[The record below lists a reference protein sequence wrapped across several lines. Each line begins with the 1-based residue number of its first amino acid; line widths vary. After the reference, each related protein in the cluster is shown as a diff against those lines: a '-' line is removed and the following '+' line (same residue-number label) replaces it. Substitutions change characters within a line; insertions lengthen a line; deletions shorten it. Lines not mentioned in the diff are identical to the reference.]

1 MALATWFTPKITVM
15 GRGYGHS
22 VVAKAAYRAGLS
34 LYDER
39 LGITFDFTYKHD
51 VERTELI
58 GFKGTKTDIKNRV
71 AELWSMAERAE
82 KTNPRARTARE
93 MMVPLSSD
101 WTKEQQQ
108 AFGMELGNKIHDEFG
123 VAVQVSFHNSKD
135 GKNPHVHIMWTVR
148 KVENDIFKDKT
159 IEFET
164 KYLNQY
170 EIDRGLTKTGDEVIA
185 GLRNDTAALM
195 NKYAKE
201 YGNDWFVTGGKFAEH
216 LGEDYIPMRPLG
228 KKGSYNSLVD
238 RVYPD
243 NLAFNNDVRTYRL
256 LSKELDQ
263 VKQEIILRLA
273 QDADVHQKRR
283 AEHYQVIELQA
294 PTKAQLKAQEANT
307 KTREALAKAEKE
319 DEEKATAEIV
329 NKVQKEMQDAEWE
342 YQEVLNNRAD
352 LINIFEAI
360 KARTSVGNLTDFW
373 DEPPLT
379 LGEKFNSTKEEID
392 KLDKRELYL
401 RELLN
406 SNVNRRFSTL
416 DNTPPTVI
424 TKPTEAIQPVP
435 APVAPVD
442 IAELTLALNA
452 PTTEEDDKGWTQEQ
466 IDAAIAAGIETRDK
480 KQAIE
485 DAESIVAQ
493 SLGMTLAEY
502 RKSHANQQQQHTDYS
517 VGLTDEPTQEQKNE
531 DEHSIK

>member
-1 MALATWFTPKITVM
+1 MGLATWFTPKITVM

-22 VVAKAAYRAGLS
+22 AVAKSAYRAGLS

-58 GFKGTKTDIKNRV
+58 GFKGSKADIKERV
-71 AELWSMAERAE
+71 KELWNMAERAE

-93 MMVPLSSD
+93 MMVPLSTD

-108 AFGMELGNKIHDEFG
+108 KYGMELGEKIHKQHG

-148 KVENDIFKDKT
+148 KVENDLFKDKT

-164 KYLNQY
+164 KYLNDY
-170 EIDRGLTKTGDEVIA
+170 EIERGLTKTGDEVIA
-185 GLRNDTAALM
+185 ELRNQTAELM
-195 NKYAKE
+195 NKYATE

-238 RVYPD
+238 RVYAD

-263 VKQEIILRLA
+263 VKQEIILLMA
-273 QDADVHQKRR
+273 QDANVHRERR
-283 AEHYQVIELQA
+283 AEQYKAIEVQA

-319 DEEKATAEIV
+319 DEDKATADIV
-329 NKVQKEMQDAEWE
+329 AKVQAEVIEARKE
-342 YQEVLNNRAD
+342 YQN
-352 LINIFEAI
+352 LIKRIGALDETI
-360 KARTSVGNLTDFW
+360 DEIDERKVYGNLSDIW
-373 DEPPLT
+373 DPYTQET
-379 LGEKFNSTKEEID
+379 LQQKEESTKSELA
-392 KLDKRELYL
+392 KAVKREVVL

-406 SNVNRRFSTL
+406 SKVNQQFAPKQEL
-416 DNTPPTVI
+416 DYTPPEQV
-424 TKPTEAIQPVP
+424 
-435 APVAPVD
+435 
-442 IAELTLALNA
+442 LTNA
-452 PTTEEDDKGWTQEQ
+452 PSTIGNVHPNEEHVNEFFMD
-466 IDAAIAAGIETRDK
+466 
-480 KQAIE
+480 
-485 DAESIVAQ
+485 
-493 SLGMTLAEY
+493 
-502 RKSHANQQQQHTDYS
+502 HANKSNEWSITD
-517 VGLTDEPTQEQKNE
+517 D
-531 DEHSIK
+531 